1 MCMPYLNFRDSD
13 SVSYVEKHLFK
24 YIHIHVFMQYCC
36 FFVFLGYNILTQ
48 PCFSMKSSE
57 QYHTLP
63 IHLLPTIAFG
73 SLEGYILK
81 ISS

>member
-1 MCMPYLNFRDSD
+1 MRMPYLNFRDSD

-24 YIHIHVFMQYCC
+24 YIHIHVFMQCC
-36 FFVFLGYNILTQ
+36 YFVLGYNILTQ

-57 QYHTLP
+57 QCHTLP